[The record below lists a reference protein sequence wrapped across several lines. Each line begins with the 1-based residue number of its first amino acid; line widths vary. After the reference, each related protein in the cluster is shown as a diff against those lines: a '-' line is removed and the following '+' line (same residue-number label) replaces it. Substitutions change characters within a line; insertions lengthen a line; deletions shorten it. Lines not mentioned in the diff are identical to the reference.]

1 MKFIQHIVFGM
12 ITAASLLMASCSS
25 GQEDVTPGP
34 GEMTL
39 RIAVDIP
46 QGSTRAEDTESVVS
60 DVAVMLFTP
69 DAGSQPGTLYDCMAA
84 TNLTPRTGGYFFHVS
99 INLNV
104 ADVPDKL
111 VAVLLCNASAERV
124 QAVKAMKGKSYALIS
139 AALNASFTVADCA
152 KITMSGICSPLID
165 TSLASQQITA
175 SVVRD
180 RARVDILAQAVDA
193 GTFDL
198 SEVYIYRHNDRVA
211 LLPSS
216 AGTLTVPAE
225 AVKVDKSMFSVTPV
239 SNNVTAQVY
248 IPEADVLMN
257 GSGDVSDSN
266 RLNRTAIVVGG
277 HYNGSA
283 AVNYYRI
290 DFTDTDGRL
299 TDVLRNHRY
308 VVNITDVKGPGEPTP
323 DDAYSSITAGVTAT
337 VLDWERNDQY
347 IAFDGTHWFSVES
360 RHLEVGPDS
369 GNSALLALASD
380 IPASEWRMGW
390 SAAGVT
396 DLPAVMTDAASLDG
410 SVFRVIR
417 PAGDVTAG
425 DHLSFTALS
434 ALPDGMT
441 QRSETLHILAGR
453 LHVIITVTQCDLA
466 TDPWIDGGSIEYDN

>member
-25 GQEDVTPGP
+25 GQEDLTPGR

-39 RIAVDIP
+39 SIAVDTQ
-46 QGSTRAEDTESVVS
+46 QGSTRAGDTESVVS
-60 DVAVMLFTP
+60 DVAVMLFTS
-69 DAGSQPGTLYDCMAA
+69 DAGSQPGTLYDCLAA
-84 TNLTPRTGGYFFHVS
+84 SNLTPRTGGYFFHVS
-99 INLNV
+99 INLDT

-111 VAVLLCNASAERV
+111 VAVLLCNGGADCV
-124 QAVKAMKGKSYALIS
+124 QAVKAMKGKSYAQIS

-152 KITMSGICSPLID
+152 KITMSGTCSPLVD
-165 TSLASQQITA
+165 TGLASQQITA

-180 RARVDILAQAVDA
+180 RARVDVLAQIVDTE
-193 GTFDL
+193 TFAL

-211 LLPSS
+211 LF
-216 AGTLTVPAE
+216 PASTGAPTIPAA
-225 AVKVDKSMFSVTPV
+225 AVKVDKSRFSVTPV
-239 SNNVTAQVY
+239 SNNITAQVY

-277 HYNGSA
+277 RYNGST
-283 AVNYYRI
+283 AVSYYRI
-290 DFTDTDGRL
+290 DFTDAGGKL

-337 VLDWERNDQY
+337 ILDWQRNDQY

-410 SVFRVIR
+410 SIFRVIR
-417 PAGDVTAG
+417 PAGEVTAG
-425 DHLSFTALS
+425 AHLSFTALS
-434 ALPDGMT
+434 TLPDGMT

-453 LHVIITVTQCDLA
+453 LHVIITVTQCDLT